1 MCCML
6 VVCMFGLVYKSLWI
20 IILKENCQF
29 FIYDYIN
36 YCDILFF
43 IYLCC
48 VWMLCLVVILFIIF
62 NFFLQG
68 EKFFG
73 FYDFNR
79 LVYFKDV
86 CFFYSDFDVY
96 ESKSMFYSKN
106 LDNKIINSIWGFLE
120 DKNIC
125 CLIV

>member
-1 MCCML
+1 ML
-6 VVCMFGLVYKSLWI
+6 
-20 IILKENCQF
+20 
-29 FIYDYIN
+29 
-36 YCDILFF
+36 
-43 IYLCC
+43 C
-48 VWMLCLVVILFIIF
+48 VDVCLVVILFIIF